1 MQRKAAERSREM
13 YMYLCLNLQPPKAE
27 HHSAIIHVT
36 PTDCPCGKG
45 ASCLREGRVVDRA
58 WEKAG
63 VLEGAERGSLRYY
76 ITYKHVQA
84 KAGQVRRNPNPEC
97 ALSGHLPST
106 FTWMLTLRLTA

>member
-1 MQRKAAERSREM
+1 VERSQE
-13 YMYLCLNLQPPKAE
+13 MYLCLDRQPPKAE
-27 HHSAIIHVT
+27 DHNAIIHVT

-63 VLEGAERGSLRYY
+63 VLEGAERGSPYY

-84 KAGQVRRNPNPEC
+84 RVGQVCRNPNPEMC
-97 ALSGHLPST
+97 FPGTCLSLSHGC
-106 FTWMLTLRLTA
+106 